1 MGPTA
6 HARRWRRALV
16 WAVAALVAIAV
27 LATAV
32 VIATSDGGDSVSPAD
47 RPAAS
52 APPEPEYLRPAD
64 WSPYR
69 PAVHLTP
76 AERWMNDPQRP
87 FWLDGAWHY
96 YYLYNADYPDGN
108 GTEWYHATST
118 DLVHW
123 REEGVAIAK
132 YGNGLGDIETGS
144 AVVDTENT
152 AGFGAGAVIAI
163 MTQQDAGVQRQSLF
177 VSTDGGYRF
186 ESFDGNPVMDNPGS
200 QHWRDPKIVWDDARG
215 EWLMVLAEGHKLGF
229 YTSPDLKDWTYR
241 SGFERDDL
249 GILECPDLFRMS
261 LDGDPA
267 KTTWVLAAGVNGGEH
282 GMTTGTAYWTGD
294 WDGEGVHGRGP

>member
-1 MGPTA
+1 MNRTPRPGAPPGGPTRA
-6 HARRWRRALV
+6 HARRRRRALV
-16 WAVAALVAIAV
+16 WAVAALAATVVLVAAV
-27 LATAV
+27 L
-32 VIATSDGGDSVSPAD
+32 IAIGAGGDSGRPPH

-52 APPEPEYLRPAD
+52 AHRRAGPSTRDPPTGA
-64 WSPYR
+64 PYR

-123 REEGVAIAK
+123 REEGVAIEK
-132 YGNGLGDIETGS
+132 YANGLGDIETGS

-163 MTQQDAGVQRQSLF
+163 MTQQDDGVQRQSLF

-186 ESFDGNPVMDNPGS
+186 EPFDGNPVMDNPGA
-200 QHWRDPKIVWDDARG
+200 QHWRDPKIVWDDARRR
-215 EWLMVLAEGHKLGF
+215 VA
-229 YTSPDLKDWTYR
+229 
-241 SGFERDDL
+241 
-249 GILECPDLFRMS
+249 
-261 LDGDPA
+261 
-267 KTTWVLAAGVNGGEH
+267 H
-282 GMTTGTAYWTGD
+282 GAR
-294 WDGEGVHGRGP
+294 RGPQARLLHLARPEGLDLPLRLRARRPRHPRVPRPVPDVARRRPGEDHLGARRRRERRASTA